1 MHVVGRT
8 ARKSWLSIVLVALV
22 AFDTWSTASSGWRP
36 TREQVRR
43 FRGDYLGM
51 FAEDGATWFTAQYCG
66 QDAAKRQAIRRETR
80 ARGYTHLL
88 ITWALRYRDYPA
100 FNWADE
106 PERFK
111 ACLDEL
117 LADRLVPVVSVSQTE
132 EVGVRPP
139 PDRVRDT
146 WRRIVA
152 VVGCD
157 RVPAQIHGWE
167 WNDSLTLESMR
178 AVSAM
183 AVETCPDAY
192 HLLHFAP
199 DRWAASPVKPGDQG
213 GRDPWEG
220 SEARFWHDM
229 QRLGVDGLF
238 FQSGERDD
246 LAAFKT
252 RLEQLALRLQGGGP
266 PSYKGLALDL
276 IAGEYC
282 DPHNPQRRSGKDEA
296 WCRDMGK
303 LALTVPGV
311 VGFLNGGPGN
321 PAS

>member
-1 MHVVGRT
+1 MTSRISLALALVG
-8 ARKSWLSIVLVALV
+8 VVAL
-22 AFDTWSTASSGWRP
+22 DTWGSARSWRP
-36 TREQVRR
+36 TREEVRR

-51 FAEDGATWFTAQYCG
+51 FADAGDGWFTAQYCG
-66 QDAAKRQAIRRETR
+66 QDPAKRQAIRHETR

-88 ITWALRYRDYPA
+88 ITWALRYRDYPV

-111 ACLDEL
+111 SCLDEL
-117 LADRLVPVVSVSQTE
+117 LADRLIPVVAVSQSE
-132 EVGVRPP
+132 EVGVRPA

-152 VVGCD
+152 VIGCD

-167 WNDSLTLESMR
+167 WNDAMTLESMR

-199 DRWAASPVKPGDQG
+199 DRWAASPLFPGDQG
-213 GRDPWEG
+213 GSDPWGG
-220 SEARFWHDM
+220 SESRFWHDM
-229 QRLGVDGLF
+229 QRIGVDGLF

-246 LAAFKT
+246 LDAFKN
-252 RLEQLALRLQGGGP
+252 RLAEIALRLRGGGP
-266 PSYKGLALDL
+266 PAYAGLALDL

-282 DPHNPQRRSGKDEA
+282 DPHNPRRRSGRSEA
-296 WCRDMGK
+296 WCRDMGRV
-303 LALTVPGV
+303 ALSVPGV
-311 VGFLNGGPGN
+311 VGFLNGGPGVS
-321 PAS
+321 PS